1 MDSAARLAIIV
12 PIHHLGVP
20 YMSLTTPLLS
30 LAALTL
36 VGCAAAPQNAVDEPP
51 QVNAPTLKVT
61 GSRIPHRAVEDRP
74 GSVKIISREGF
85 EEDMRS
91 NQMPHRQGG

>member
-1 MDSAARLAIIV
+1 
-12 PIHHLGVP
+12 
-20 YMSLTTPLLS
+20 MSCNHTPWLLMTLTMG
-30 LAALTL
+30 LTL
-36 VGCAAAPQNAVDEPP
+36 VGCAAAPQNANDDKAKDDKPALV
-51 QVNAPTLKVT
+51 VT
-61 GSRIPHRAVEDRP
+61 GSRIPHRAIEGKP

>member
-1 MDSAARLAIIV
+1 
-12 PIHHLGVP
+12 
-20 YMSLTTPLLS
+20 
-30 LAALTL
+30 
-36 VGCAAAPQNAVDEPP
+36 
-51 QVNAPTLKVT
+51 
-61 GSRIPHRAVEDRP
+61 VEDRP